1 MKSALVALSGASLA
15 AASGD
20 APVAKVL
27 SMISEL
33 EAKIIGEGESVQKEY
48 AEVSEWCED
57 RASNI
62 GHEIK
67 TGNGEVEDLSAT
79 IAEEAARLEALGAKV
94 EKLAAALAI
103 DESDLKASTE
113 IRDNEAKV
121 FGAEEKNLVETV
133 DMLKRAAGILEREMS
148 GGASMLQ
155 MKNAG
160 SVVEALQ
167 AMVQASLIAVSD
179 GAKLTAFVQSSQKA
193 AEDDDDANAPAG
205 AVYKSQSGGVL
216 DTITDLMEKAEA
228 QLSELRNTET
238 ANHNNFQLLEQS
250 LKDEIS
256 FGNKDMDAAKSGI
269 AASTEKKSTA
279 EGDLQV
285 TRKELAE
292 DLEAKAALHHDC
304 MTTAMNFEAET
315 KSRAEELK
323 ALAMAK
329 KIISEAMSLAQ
340 VSLVQLSSQL
350 STGTDLAN
358 YAVVRLVRDLARKEQ
373 SSALAQLSSR
383 VASAM
388 HSSDPFGKIKGLI
401 SDMIDKLEN
410 EAAADATEKAYC
422 DKELRETNVKKT
434 AKTAEIAKQTTRI
447 DQSAAKSATLK
458 EEVATLQKELANLA
472 KSQSEMDK
480 MRAEEKATYEENRA
494 ELEKGLTGIKAAL
507 QLLNEY
513 YAKEGKA
520 HTASDG
526 AGSGI
531 IGLLEVCE
539 ADFSKSLAQTIADEE
554 SAVAEYEKVTKEQ
567 EIDTTTKNKAVHYK
581 SKESKD
587 LDQYASE
594 LTADRTG
601 VQSELDAV
609 LEYLAK
615 IEERCIAK
623 AETYAERKRRHESEI
638 GGLKEA
644 LNILEGETALVQSS
658 RKRSRFLGT
667 LKA

>member
-48 AEVSEWCED
+48 AEFSEWCED

>member
-48 AEVSEWCED
+48 AEFSEWCED

-67 TGNGEVEDLSAT
+67 TGNGEIEDLSAT

-167 AMVQASLIAVSD
+167 AMVQASLIDVSD
-179 GAKLTAFVQSSQKA
+179 ASKLTAFVQSSQKA

-422 DKELRETNVKKT
+422 DKELHETNVKKT

-601 VQSELDAV
+601 VQAELDAV

-615 IEERCIAK
+615 IEDRCIAK
-623 AETYAERKRRHESEI
+623 AETYAERKRRHEAEI
-638 GGLKEA
+638 AGLKEA
-644 LNILEGETALVQSS
+644 LNILESETALLQSS
-658 RKRSRFLGT
+658 RKRSHFLGH